1 MRYED
6 CPQRRRTWLSL
17 DAGRPVGDCSLGT
30 RTRDRQGGAATNSV
44 HPLLQGRGARSARLS
59 GRSRCR
65 GTFINQER
73 PDSRVRPE
81 KNFKKCLR
89 LSRRLWE
96 LYEYRSGRL
105 RGRFRKDLCAF
116 SRRLVLADPQERIWV
131 AELIRG
137 H

>member
-1 MRYED
+1 M
-6 CPQRRRTWLSL
+6 
-17 DAGRPVGDCSLGT
+17 VKF
-30 RTRDRQGGAATNSV
+30 
-44 HPLLQGRGARSARLS
+44 GRGSTGWRLFIGNANQRPARWCSHEFCSPSTPRPR
-59 GRSRCR
+59 RSKRSVVGTKPVPS

-89 LSRRLWE
+89 VSRRLWE
-96 LYEYRSGRL
+96 LYECRSGRL